1 MEQQEKQLKAYIHS
15 VETAGIV
22 DGPGVRYVVFF
33 TGCPLMC
40 KYCHNPEMM
49 KMKVGSEQTL
59 DELFADI
66 LTYKKFLKR
75 AKGGVTLSGGEP
87 LAQNK
92 FAAAL
97 LKKCKQEGIHTVLD
111 TSGYMG
117 DKANDE
123 LLADVD
129 IVMLDIKS
137 GLPETYKQL
146 TNVEIDN
153 TLKFAKRLSD
163 MGKPVW
169 IRFVLV
175 PDLTDAPDNLRA
187 VAKIVNSIKTVER
200 FDILPF
206 HKMGEHKWAELDK
219 KYELSD
225 TPAPTDEQVK
235 TARDIFT
242 ECGVDVF

>member
-1 MEQQEKQLKAYIHS
+1 MEEKKQLKAYIHS

-33 TGCPLMC
+33 TGCPLRC
-40 KYCHNPEMM
+40 KYCHNPEML
-49 KMKVGSEQTL
+49 KMRVGNQQTL
-59 DELFADI
+59 DDLFADI

-75 AKGGVTLSGGEP
+75 AKGGITLSGGEP
-87 LAQNK
+87 LAQDK
-92 FAAAL
+92 FTAAL
-97 LKKCKQEGIHTVLD
+97 LKKCKQEDIHTVLD

-117 DKANDE
+117 DNASDE

-137 GLPETYKQL
+137 GLANTHKHV
-146 TNVEIDN
+146 TNVEFDN

-169 IRFVLV
+169 VRFVLV
-175 PDLTDAPDNLRA
+175 PDLTDAPENLRA
-187 VAKIVNSIKTVER
+187 IAEIIKSIKTVER

-206 HKMGEHKWAELDK
+206 HKMGEHKWAELGK
-219 KYELSD
+219 EYELTD

-235 TARDIFT
+235 AARDIFT
-242 ECGVDVF
+242 ECGVEVF